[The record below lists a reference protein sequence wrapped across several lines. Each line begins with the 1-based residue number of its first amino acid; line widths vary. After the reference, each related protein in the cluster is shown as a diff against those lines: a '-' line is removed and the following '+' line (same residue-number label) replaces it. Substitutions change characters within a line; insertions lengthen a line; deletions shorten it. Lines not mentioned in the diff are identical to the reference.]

1 MSLPRSFRVAQAAVA
16 LACVTLAAGPARA
29 VLLLNQDFGLTVP
42 PAGWTTTTTNAAYT
56 WIQGTDTYG
65 PLDGDALVDEDPGG
79 LAQNEWL
86 KTSTLNLAG
95 AYSQILLNFHFK
107 MSYARSISPENR
119 QNLEVYISTNGGST
133 FPVKLWDESD
143 VGVFPNY
150 QWIGAQVDLT
160 PYIGQTNVK
169 LGFRMVGTAGGP
181 VDLDLVQVATFV
193 CGELTG
199 DQILTSADVIFLVN
213 YVFKGGPAPDPPSAA
228 DMNND
233 GKANSADIVRLVN
246 HVFKGA
252 SAPPC
257 P

>member
-1 MSLPRSFRVAQAAVA
+1 M
-16 LACVTLAAGPARA
+16 
-29 VLLLNQDFGLTVP
+29 
-42 PAGWTTTTTNAAYT
+42 
-56 WIQGTDTYG
+56 
-65 PLDGDALVDEDPGG
+65 DEDPGG